1 MNTRGGS
8 LSLLQGALFNPGIE
22 LGSPALQAESL
33 PLSYQGSH
41 IYIYANMF
49 VQISRNIFSFP
60 DGSGVK
66 NTPAMEGTY
75 ETQVQSLGW
84 DIPLE

>member
-1 MNTRGGS
+1 
-8 LSLLQGALFNPGIE
+8 
-22 LGSPALQAESL
+22 
-33 PLSYQGSH
+33 
-41 IYIYANMF
+41 MF